1 MWAGIREAIQ
11 SPPLRLL
18 RRVGLGAEDAALLG
32 ASQSLRGPW
41 TLATVVVL
49 CFAVAA
55 SWPGAVL
62 GKALYLLV
70 APLVP
75 VLGVVGAFAATDP
88 LTELTNATPYSKMRL
103 ALLRTLAVVTAT
115 VPLVVVM
122 GGVAHVGWLSVAWLG
137 PAFGLTLTALVALTW
152 WPPWV
157 TGTGASIVWA
167 VVVAVAFER
176 HDLTAAIQ
184 LQAQICYLIVAAV
197 TAAGLTARIRAAH
210 TPGGYA

>member
-1 MWAGIREAIQ
+1 
-11 SPPLRLL
+11 
-18 RRVGLGAEDAALLG
+18 
-32 ASQSLRGPW
+32 
-41 TLATVVVL
+41 
-49 CFAVAA
+49 
-55 SWPGAVL
+55 
-62 GKALYLLV
+62 LYLLV

-184 LQAQICYLIVAAV
+184 LQAQICYLIVAAA